1 MMKKSKINYD
11 STIKSFDT
19 MLPDD
24 MKDDYKNALT
34 ACKDAANG
42 EKNACEA
49 AYKIVTC
56 FAANNPQFAYV

>member
-1 MMKKSKINYD
+1 MKKNKVNYD
-11 STIKSFDT
+11 SAMKSFDT

-34 ACKDAANG
+34 ACKDATAG

-49 AYKIVTC
+49 AHKFIVC
-56 FAANNPQFAYV
+56 FHKNNPQFSFV

>member
-1 MMKKSKINYD
+1 MKKNKVNYD
-11 STIKSFDT
+11 AAMKQFDT

-34 ACKDAANG
+34 ACKDAAAG

-49 AYKIVTC
+49 AYKFILC
-56 FAANNPQFAYV
+56 FQKNNPQFAFV